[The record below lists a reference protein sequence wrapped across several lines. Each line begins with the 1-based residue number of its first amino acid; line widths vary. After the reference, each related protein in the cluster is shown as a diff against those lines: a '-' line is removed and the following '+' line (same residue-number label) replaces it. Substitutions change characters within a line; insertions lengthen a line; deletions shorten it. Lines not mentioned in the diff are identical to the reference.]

1 MSLRCGRRRGCA
13 SGPRL
18 SLWQRDFGKEQV
30 WGLRIRWSLETACSP
45 PRFTLIVPA
54 SECRLISDLCSGQP
68 FVRTPHLRVS
78 S

>member
-1 MSLRCGRRRGCA
+1 MSLRCGRRRGCD

-18 SLWQRDFGKEQV
+18 SLWGRDFRKEQV
-30 WGLRIRWSLETACSP
+30 QRLRIPRSLEMACSP

-68 FVRTPHLRVS
+68 FVRTPPLRVS